1 MVKYKIPYFKSID
14 IFGILPLF
22 TIRGKSTFQTNIGS
36 LLTIICI
43 IIIIIYIYIF
53 LDQMINHKSPNLNST
68 IYYDE
73 IPPEVN
79 LTKNNFTFVFSLQT
93 KDYTNYIDESIYTVN
108 AIQTK
113 IKFNENGSYNYEE
126 EILKIIKCNEYEFK
140 IIPDKFK
147 KLPLNNLYCLN
158 NNINLKGDF
167 MKDNWNYIRF
177 NFTKCVNSSN
187 NNNKCKSENEINEL
201 LNGGYLGIFIP
212 DYTYEPNI
220 YNKPYN
226 TYVKKLYKSFS
237 IKYFEDIF
245 IYFKLVEIITDSG
258 YFFEVKNSINFTT
271 YDYLQN
277 EIDFRDSNHFLS
289 LTIRLSSKREMY
301 KRSYIKIT
309 TIFSNVGGMLK
320 IILLIGEYSVYFIR
334 MILYKNYIL
343 EFFNL
348 DESAIRL
355 KKVRKIFNLPEF
367 KIMKSNIDKYF
378 NNASN
383 ISYLNNNIEEDSSEI
398 KSNNNN
404 TDENFIFNKLI
415 GSIKSMKVLKNRN
428 NILRKNNNFIL
439 QKDNLKNNRRKSKET
454 VVLLYQGKRNSIKSF
469 LNNNTK
475 NYNKTIQINKLNEL
489 SNNNIENQINKTFND
504 IRTLNVKNKKK
515 IIIPKIQLRY
525 IKVPGFCS
533 DFICK
538 KNTYQI
544 LKQIF
549 QNYKEIQFLLDIVHY
564 LKLANE
570 LNIIGKYL
578 FTDEQRKILSY
589 TYTFEADYSL
599 EKQGYDYMIKH
610 EINKLDEESNE
621 STQKL

>member
-1 MVKYKIPYFKSID
+1 MGKYDYSFFNQID
-14 IFGILPLF
+14 IFGVSPIF
-22 TIRGKSTFQTNIGS
+22 TIRGRSTFQTNIGS
-36 LLTIICI
+36 FLTIICI
-43 IIIIIYIYIF
+43 MIVIIYISIF
-53 LDQMINHKSPNLNST
+53 LDQMINHKSPNLNTT
-68 IYYDE
+68 IYYNE

-79 LTKNNFTFVFSLQT
+79 LTKNNFSFVFSLQT
-93 KDYTNYIDESIYTVN
+93 KDYKNYIDESIYTVD
-108 AIQTK
+108 AVQSK
-113 IKFNENGSYNYEE
+113 MKFNENGSYNYEE

-167 MKDNWNYIRF
+167 MKDNWNFIRF

-220 YNKPYN
+220 YNKPYK
-226 TYVKKLYKSFS
+226 TYIKNLYKSFS

-258 YFFEVKNSINFTT
+258 YFFEIDDKLNFIN
-271 YDYLQN
+271 YDYIQN
-277 EIDFRDSNHFLS
+277 EIDFKVSQQFLS
-289 LTIRLSSKREMY
+289 LTLRFSSKREIH
-301 KRSYIKIT
+301 KRNYMKFT
-309 TIFSNVGGMLK
+309 TIVSNVGGMLK
-320 IILLIGEYSVYFIR
+320 IILLIGEYCVYIIR
-334 MILYKNYIL
+334 ITLYKNYIL

-348 DESAIRL
+348 DENSIRL
-355 KKVRKIFNLPEF
+355 KLVKKKYNLPGVKTMKNNLDKHF
-367 KIMKSNIDKYF
+367 VNLSNLSCSNNKSKIDEESSEYKSNHF
-378 NNASN
+378 NN
-383 ISYLNNNIEEDSSEI
+383 
-398 KSNNNN
+398 
-404 TDENFIFNKLI
+404 ENMIFNKLI
-415 GSIKSMKVLKNRN
+415 GSINSMKLTRNKSNLLKQN
-428 NILRKNNNFIL
+428 NYIL
-439 QKDNLKNNRRKSKET
+439 QKEDNKRRKSKEA
-454 VVLLYQGKRNSIKSF
+454 VVLLYQGKRNSIKSLF
-469 LNNNTK
+469 NNNIK
-475 NYNKTIQINKLNEL
+475 NYNKKIQNNKFKAIT
-489 SNNNIENQINKTFND
+489 NNNIENQINTTLNE
-504 IRTLNVKNKKK
+504 IRTLNIKKK
-515 IIIPKIQLRY
+515 KNIIIPKTQLRI

-544 LKQIF
+544 LKQVHE
-549 QNYKEIQFLLDIVHY
+549 NYKEIQFLLDIVHY
-564 LKLANE
+564 LKLTNE